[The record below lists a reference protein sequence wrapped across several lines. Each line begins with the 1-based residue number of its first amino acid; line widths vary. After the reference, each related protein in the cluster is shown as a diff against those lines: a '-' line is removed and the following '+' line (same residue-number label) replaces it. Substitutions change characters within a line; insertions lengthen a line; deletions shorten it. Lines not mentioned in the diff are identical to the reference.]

1 MMALL
6 KAMDER
12 RTIHDFSQ
20 LKNLLTSATEMLRM
34 DPKTVHTTPHVRPSV
49 CDVLFD
55 VSLPGLNT
63 MLAAQALLRS
73 SSPSNALSAIITCL
87 TPKVNPFCSLS
98 EAEEVYRRQ
107 LDTLSSAVGVRDLLP
122 DDIQVL
128 LWAAILAQLDPGHVS
143 SWGQAYLAYQKS
155 VLREPVQPTDGA
167 TSPTTP
173 ATSQCHERAE
183 LRLHGTPSV
192 RRGAGREELLVHESN
207 IDHSI
212 HCRTGRYRV

>member
-1 MMALL
+1 MIALL

-98 EAEEVYRRQ
+98 ASNVPYRFKSLPHSR
-107 LDTLSSAVGVRDLLP
+107 SAKNTAVQSESLTRS
-122 DDIQVL
+122 
-128 LWAAILAQLDPGHVS
+128 A
-143 SWGQAYLAYQKS
+143 
-155 VLREPVQPTDGA
+155 LRP
-167 TSPTTP
+167 
-173 ATSQCHERAE
+173 
-183 LRLHGTPSV
+183 
-192 RRGAGREELLVHESN
+192 
-207 IDHSI
+207 
-212 HCRTGRYRV
+212 